1 MSKFDTLFESLMGGI
16 SRGKTL
22 EDVSKKY
29 GVSIEEVQK
38 KIDAGKKVEREHTDN
53 EAEQENIAKDHIWE
67 YLDYYEKLDK
77 AKL

>member
-22 EDVSKKY
+22 EDIAKKY
-29 GVSIEEVQK
+29 DVSLEDVQK
-38 KIDAGKKVEREHTDN
+38 KIDAGKKVEKEHTDN

-67 YLDYYEKLDK
+67 FLDYYEKLDK
-77 AKL
+77 VGL